1 MVRYSGADTRLVAGV
16 SFPCMSFLE
25 VDIFF
30 AQMSISW
37 HDEGLSIYHPKEVP
51 TAKFHS
57 HDLRKTLQGFGK
69 KKKKRFDFPELVWE
83 KIPKDHKK

>member
-1 MVRYSGADTRLVAGV
+1 MSH
-16 SFPCMSFLE
+16 FPVSFLE

-30 AQMSISW
+30 AQMSVSW

-69 KKKKRFDFPELVWE
+69 KKKKKRFDFPELVWE